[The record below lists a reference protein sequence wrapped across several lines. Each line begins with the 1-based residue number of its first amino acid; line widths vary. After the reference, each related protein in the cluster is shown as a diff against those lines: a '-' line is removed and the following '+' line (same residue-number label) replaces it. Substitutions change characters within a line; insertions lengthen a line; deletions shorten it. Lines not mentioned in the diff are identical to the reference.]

1 MKSLFKTVALITIFS
16 FLTRVLGFVFRIIL
30 SRIVGAEG
38 LGIYQMAMSVFM
50 VLLTIISSGIP
61 FVLSRETSAFYSHK
75 KEKSAG
81 SYISVALIFT
91 LVLSVV
97 LCLIVPLFKGIF
109 LSMWTED
116 ACYRVLISLLPALV
130 FSSVYCVLRGQL
142 WGKGNYFALCSSE
155 LYEQIIR
162 IVLSLIVIKS
172 SFSAIENAFN
182 LGWTMSVAC
191 FFSMLFVVGLFFL
204 YGGKLHKPQKE
215 FLSPFIKQSAPIT
228 LMRVVGSF
236 VQPLIAFIIPTRL
249 TLAGY
254 TTAQA
259 VGLYGVAM
267 GMTMPLLFVPSTIIG
282 SLSTALVPD
291 ISSALAQNNQNHIEK
306 RISSS
311 ITFAL
316 SISALFVPVFMGVG
330 EQIGLFLFDNILSGS
345 LLQGACWVL
354 IPLGLNGITSSIL
367 NSLGLENKSFKNFV
381 FGGLV
386 MFALLWFTPALLGI
400 NSLIIGMGINYL
412 ICFLLNLRLLK
423 KHITINLG
431 LGKIVLKVLIATI
444 PAGALASFV
453 VVLCEYVFPLFI
465 TVCIGCFVAVA
476 SFILLCQTIGLFDV
490 KMVLLTLQQKLK
502 KKKKHS
508 LV

>member
-1 MKSLFKTVALITIFS
+1 MKSLFKTVALISVFS
-16 FLTRVLGFVFRIIL
+16 FLTRILGFVFRIIL

-38 LGIYQMAMSVFM
+38 LGIYQMATSVFM

-91 LVLSVV
+91 LILSVV
-97 LCLIVPLFKGIF
+97 ICLVVPLLKGAF
-109 LSMWTED
+109 LAFWTED
-116 ACYRVLISLLPALV
+116 GCYQVLLSLLPALV

-155 LYEQIIR
+155 LYEQVIR
-162 IVLSLIVIKS
+162 IVLSLLVIKS
-172 SFSAIENAFN
+172 SCSALQNAFN

-191 FFSMLFVVGLFFL
+191 FFSMVFVVGQFFL
-204 YGGKLHKPQKE
+204 YGGRLHKPKKE
-215 FLSPFIKQSAPIT
+215 FLKPFLKQSAPIT
-228 LMRVVGSF
+228 LMRIVGSL
-236 VQPLIAFIIPTRL
+236 VQPLIAFIIPARL

-291 ISSALAQNNQNHIEK
+291 ISSALAQNNQSHIER

-316 SISALFVPVFMGVG
+316 SISALFVPIFMGVG

-345 LLQGACWVL
+345 LLQGASWVL
-354 IPLGLNGITSSIL
+354 IPLGLNGITSSLL

-381 FGGLV
+381 LSGLV
-386 MFALLWFTPALLGI
+386 MFAILWFTPSILGI
-400 NSLIIGMGINYL
+400 NSLIVGMGVNYL
-412 ICFLLNLRLLK
+412 ICFLFNLRLLK
-423 KHITINLG
+423 KHIKINLK
-431 LGKIVLKVLIATI
+431 LSKIVAKILVASV

-453 VVLCEYVFPLFI
+453 VALCEYVFPLFL
-465 TVCIGCFVAVA
+465 TVVIGCAVAVI
-476 SFILLCQTIGLFDV
+476 SFVLLCQVEGIFDI
-490 KMVLLTLQQKLK
+490 KMVVMFLK
-502 KKKKHS
+502 EKMNGRKTKKA
-508 LV
+508 

>member
-30 SRIVGAEG
+30 SRTVGAEG

-61 FVLSRETSAFYSHK
+61 FVLSRETSALYSHK

-91 LVLSVV
+91 LLLSIVICV
-97 LCLIVPLFKGIF
+97 FVPLLKGVF
-109 LSMWTED
+109 LAFWTED
-116 ACYRVLISLLPALV
+116 GCYKVLVSLLPALV

-155 LYEQIIR
+155 LYEQVIR
-162 IVLSLIVIKS
+162 IVLSLLVIKS
-172 SFSAIENAFN
+172 SFSALENAFN

-191 FFSMLFVVGLFFL
+191 FFSMLFVVGQFFL
-204 YGGKLHKPQKE
+204 YGGRLYKPQKE
-215 FLSPFIKQSAPIT
+215 FLKPFLKQSSPIT
-228 LMRVVGSF
+228 LMRIVGAF
-236 VQPLIAFIIPTRL
+236 VQPLIAFIIPARL

-254 TTAQA
+254 TTSQA
-259 VGLYGVAM
+259 IGLYGVAM

-291 ISSALAQNNQNHIEK
+291 ISSAIAQNNQHHIEK

-311 ITFAL
+311 ITFSL

-345 LLQGACWVL
+345 LLQGASWVL
-354 IPLGLNGITSSIL
+354 IPLGLNGITSSLL

-381 FGGLV
+381 FGGII
-386 MFALLWFTPALLGI
+386 MFAILWFTPSFLGI
-400 NSLIIGMGINYL
+400 NSLIIGMGVNYL
-412 ICFLLNLRLLK
+412 ICFLLNLRLLQK
-423 KHITINLG
+423 YIKINLG
-431 LGKIVLKVLIATI
+431 LAKVIAKILLASV

-453 VVLCEYVFPLFI
+453 VALCEYVFPLFF
-465 TVCIGCFVAVA
+465 TVAIGCAVA
-476 SFILLCQTIGLFDV
+476 MSSFILLCQVEGLFNM
-490 KMVLLTLQQKLK
+490 KMAIVFLK
-502 KKKKHS
+502 EKIKVRKTKKA
-508 LV
+508 

>member
-30 SRIVGAEG
+30 SRMVGAEG
-38 LGIYQMAMSVFM
+38 LGIYQMSMSVFM

-91 LVLSVV
+91 LILSVII
-97 LCLIVPLFKGIF
+97 CLFVPLMKGMF
-109 LSMWTED
+109 LAVWTED
-116 ACYRVLISLLPALV
+116 GCYEVLLSLLPALV

-155 LYEQIIR
+155 LYEQVVR
-162 IVLSLIVIKS
+162 IVLSLLVIKS
-172 SFSAIENAFN
+172 SFSALENAFN
-182 LGWTMSVAC
+182 LGWTMSLAC
-191 FFSMLFVVGLFFL
+191 FFSMLFVVGQFFL
-204 YGGKLHKPQKE
+204 YGGRLHKPKRE
-215 FLSPFIKQSAPIT
+215 FLKPFLKQSAPIT
-228 LMRVVGSF
+228 LMRIVGAF
-236 VQPLIAFIIPTRL
+236 VQPLIAFIVPARL
-249 TLAGY
+249 ALAGY

-291 ISSALAQNNQNHIEK
+291 ISSALAQNNQQHIEK

-316 SISALFVPVFMGVG
+316 SVSALFVPVFMGVG

-345 LLQGACWVL
+345 LLQGASWVL
-354 IPLGLNGITSSIL
+354 IPLGLNGITSSLL

-381 FGGLV
+381 VAGLV
-386 MFALLWFTPALLGI
+386 MFGILWFTPPFLGI
-400 NSLIIGMGINYL
+400 NSLIVGMGVNYL

-423 KHITINLG
+423 RHTKINLR
-431 LGKIVLKVLIATI
+431 LSKIITKVLVASI

-453 VVLCEYVFPLFI
+453 VALCEYIFPLFL
-465 TVCIGCFVAVA
+465 TVMIGCMVALTSFV
-476 SFILLCQTIGLFDV
+476 LLCQVQGIFDI
-490 KMVLLTLQQKLK
+490 KMVLLFLK
-502 KKKKHS
+502 EKIKSKKTKKA
-508 LV
+508 